1 MEDSQQEWKA
11 LQEQV
16 DRKIEER
23 NNTPRPDFEDLSPNA
38 MSHLLYQPFQEGSPV
53 RYRDAEANDVIKQLP
68 FFELF
73 RIYLEHIDKAG
84 ELKLTAR
91 GNLPRKLVRELYA
104 TKLIPEE
111 AIESGIVKLNK
122 EADSIVIQNLKL
134 IGDLSGIT
142 KKRNNK
148 LSLTKKGENWYHAE
162 KQFELFKQIFE
173 TNILKF
179 NLGYHDG
186 YPQEGGV
193 QQVLPYTLYLLLKFG
208 GELRTATFYGEKVL
222 TAFPHLLRS
231 FGTGWSPPEDQF
243 QRCYRIRTHERCL
256 AYYGFVEVRGE
267 MLSDNF
273 QLRTTELLWKVFEL
287 KTTG

>member
-1 MEDSQQEWKA
+1 MDDSDQAWKVFK
-11 LQEQV
+11 EQV
-16 DRKIEER
+16 RREMEG
-23 NNTPRPDFEDLSPNA
+23 NNASPVADFEGLSPNE
-38 MSHLLYQPFQEGSPV
+38 MSQLLYRPLEEGSPV
-53 RYRDAEANDVIKQLP
+53 QYESAVTNETLGKLP
-68 FFELF
+68 FFRLF
-73 RIYLEHIDKAG
+73 RIYLEQIDKEG

-91 GNLPRKLVRELYA
+91 GNLPRKLVRGLYE
-104 TKLIPEE
+104 TKLIPEDV
-111 AIESGIVKLNK
+111 IESGIVKLNK

-142 KKRNNK
+142 KRRNNK
-148 LSLTKKGENWYHAE
+148 LSLTKKGENWYHSE

-208 GELRTATFYGEKVL
+208 GEQRTAAFYGEKVL

-243 QRCYRIRTHERCL
+243 QRCYRVRTHERCL
-256 AYYGFVEVRGE
+256 AYYGFVEVQGE
-267 MLSDNF
+267 RFSDDIQLRDTELLRKTF
-273 QLRTTELLWKVFEL
+273 QLRTT
-287 KTTG
+287 G